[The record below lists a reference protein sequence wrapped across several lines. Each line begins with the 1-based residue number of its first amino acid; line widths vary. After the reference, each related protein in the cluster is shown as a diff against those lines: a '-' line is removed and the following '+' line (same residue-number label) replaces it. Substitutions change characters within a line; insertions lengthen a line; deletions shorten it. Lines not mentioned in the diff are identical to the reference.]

1 MEDKLNKLIEKQR
14 TIKKQIREVRAVQR
28 KKENEA
34 LRGKQE
40 RLFNLIG
47 KYDASGWPEDYENLK
62 SEIRTAIGN

>member
-1 MEDKLNKLIEKQR
+1 MEDKLNKLIERQR

-28 KKENEA
+28 KRENEV

-40 RLFNLIG
+40 RLFGLIG
-47 KYDASGWPEDYENLK
+47 KYDASGWPEDYEDLK